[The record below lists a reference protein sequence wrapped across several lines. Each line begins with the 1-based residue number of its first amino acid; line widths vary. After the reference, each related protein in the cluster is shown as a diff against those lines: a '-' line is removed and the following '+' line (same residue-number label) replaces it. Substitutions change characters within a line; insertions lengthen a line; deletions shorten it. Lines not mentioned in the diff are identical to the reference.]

1 MKDFSGKVAVITGG
15 ASGVGL
21 NLGLR
26 LAAAGAK
33 IVLADIEKDALEA
46 AVSQVRAA
54 GGEVIGQPADV
65 ARREQVD
72 ALRDR
77 AFEAFG
83 AVHLVFNNAGVGGGG
98 GVPLWETPEKS
109 YRWMMDVN
117 FFGPLNGIL
126 SFMPKL
132 IEQDQEALM
141 ASTSSGAGII
151 FPPTAPAYSA
161 SKAALIALM
170 EILAQQLKGAGSKV
184 KAAILFPGP
193 YVVDTNLFNSHRNLQ
208 TEYLDPSFDLS
219 RGINTMSEFQGLM
232 KQLIG
237 REAETTSPKDFA
249 EEVYQSLLRDE
260 FYILPL
266 NEGAKNAVRERY
278 EIMIARGQPVM
289 PNMF

>member
-1 MKDFSGKVAVITGG
+1 MKDFSGKVAVITGA

-21 NLGLR
+21 SLGLR
-26 LAAAGAK
+26 LAQAGAK
-33 IVLADIEKDALEA
+33 VVLADIEKDALEA
-46 AVSQVRAA
+46 AVAQVRAA
-54 GGEVIGQPADV
+54 GGEAIGQLTDV
-65 ARREQVD
+65 VKREQVD

-77 AFEAFG
+77 AFAEFG

-98 GVPLWETPEKS
+98 GLSLWETPEKS
-109 YRWMMDVN
+109 YRWTMDVN
-117 FFGPLNGIL
+117 FFGPLNGVL
-126 SFMPKL
+126 SFMPRL

-141 ASTSSGAGII
+141 ASTSSAAGIV

-170 EILAQQLKGAGSKV
+170 EILEQQLKAAGSKV

-193 YVVDTNLFNSHRNLQ
+193 HVVDTNLFNAHRNLQ
-208 TEYLDPSFDLS
+208 AEYVDPAVDHS

-232 KQLIG
+232 KKLIG

-249 EEVYQSLLRDE
+249 EEVYQSLLKDE

-266 NEGAKNAVRERY
+266 NEGAQNAVRDRY
-278 EIMIARGQPVM
+278 EIMLARGQPVM